1 MNINKELIFKE
12 SLPFFKNL
20 SKEEKNMQNPYKDM
34 QSRLDTLQHEFS
46 RKLASH
52 GYINNSYVRG
62 E

>member
-1 MNINKELIFKE
+1 MEYT
-12 SLPFFKNL
+12 
-20 SKEEKNMQNPYKDM
+20 KEEKNMQNPYKDM